1 MSSFVPTEL
10 YGGAITVELPAAFA
24 DVSTIRQVPDNQ
36 EVYLERDGFTSV
48 IFDIMERVE
57 QSQAANDEEALK
69 FHYSDM
75 VGDSND
81 ATHFWHSNT
90 ASLSRLPNI
99 PAYTLVATQHP
110 TPDASSRKP
119 QPDFTAIVLIL
130 VRLAQQKT
138 DIVITVNVP
147 HVPGEYPKEEVDFS
161 KAKQGPLMDAA
172 AAIKQQIL
180 QTFDVKDW
188 SLFVND
194 E

>member
-90 ASLSRLPNI
+90 ANI

>member
-1 MSSFVPTEL
+1 MSSFISTEL
-10 YGGAITVELPAAFA
+10 YGGAITVDLPATFA

-36 EVYLERDGFTSV
+36 EVYLEKDGFTSV

-99 PAYTLVATQHP
+99 PAYTFVATQHP

-172 AAIKQQIL
+172 AAIKQLIL
-180 QTFDVKDW
+180 QTFDIKDW
-188 SLFVND
+188 NLFVN
-194 E
+194 EE

>member
-1 MSSFVPTEL
+1 MSSFIPTEL
-10 YGGAITVELPAAFA
+10 YGGAITVELPSTYA
-24 DVSTIRQVPDNQ
+24 DVSSIRQVPDNQ

-57 QSQAANDEEALK
+57 QGEAANDEEALK
-69 FHYSDM
+69 FHYADM

-81 ATHFWHSNT
+81 ATQFWHSNV
-90 ASLSRLPNI
+90 AVLSRMPNT

-110 TPDASSRKP
+110 APDPSSRRP

-147 HVPGEYPKEEVDFS
+147 HVPGEYVKEDVDFS
-161 KAKQGPLMDAA
+161 RAKQGPLMDAA

-180 QTFDVKDW
+180 QTFEIKDW
-188 SLFVND
+188 NLFVN
-194 E
+194 EE